1 MVTPDEAKHR
11 AATAYNAAA
20 DLFDAPEL
28 GFWDY
33 HGRRT
38 IDRLGLRPGARVLD
52 LCSGSG
58 ASALP
63 AAERVGPDGF
73 VLGIDL
79 AERLLTL
86 ARAKAAKRGLTNI
99 EFRTGDMLDL
109 GLPAASFDAV
119 VCVFGIFFV
128 PDMAQAVRELWRL
141 VRPGGKLAITTWGR
155 DFFEPADSLFW
166 DAVRSVRPNL
176 YKGFNPWDRIDDS
189 TGLRAMLA
197 EGGIRE
203 VEINT
208 ENYSHPLKSPDDW
221 WTIARGCGYRG
232 TIDLLSLEEQAL
244 VRESNLVPLREGKV
258 SSIEASALYAIAVKQ
273 S

>member
-1 MVTPDEAKHR
+1 MVTPEEAKHR

-33 HGRRT
+33 YGQRT
-38 IDRLGLRPGARVLD
+38 IDRLGLLPGGRVLD

-63 AAERVGPDGF
+63 AAERVGPDGY
-73 VLGIDL
+73 VLGVDV

-86 ARAKAAKRGLTNI
+86 ARTKAANRGLSNV
-99 EFRTGDMLDL
+99 EFRVGDMLQP
-109 GLPAASFDAV
+109 GLPEAGFDAV

-128 PDMAQAVRELWRL
+128 PDMAAAVRELWRL

-155 DFFEPADSLFW
+155 NFFEPANGLFW
-166 DAVRSVRPNL
+166 DAVRSVRPDL
-176 YKGFNPWDRIDDS
+176 YKGFNPWDRIDDPA
-189 TGLRAMLA
+189 GLRAMLA
-197 EGGIRE
+197 EGGVGE
-203 VEINT
+203 VEIAS
-208 ENYSHPLKSPDDW
+208 EDYAHPIASPEDW

-232 TIDLLSLEEQAL
+232 TIDLLSAEEQAR

-258 SSIEASALYAIAVKQ
+258 SAIEANALYAIAVKQ